1 MGVPDREQLWERGS
15 VYRTIQEIQDSPVK
29 SFSAVFDMA
38 MAACLT

>member
-1 MGVPDREQLWERGS
+1 MSVPDREQLWGCWS
-15 VYRTIQEIQDSPVK
+15 AYRTIQDMLDSPVK